1 MKIIVTGGLGFIGS
15 SVIRNLINKDEVQI
29 LNLDKSTYAANP
41 EYLDFLNDN
50 DKYKFQQGD
59 IADKELIE
67 NLLKD
72 FKPEVIMNL
81 AAETHVDR
89 SINNPEKF
97 IHTNIIGTFNLL
109 ECTRNY
115 LNSDSINVP

>member
-15 SVIRNLINKDEVQI
+15 SVIRNLINKEGVQI

-67 NLLKD
+67 TLLRD
-72 FKPEVIMNL
+72 FKPEVIMN
-81 AAETHVDR
+81 
-89 SINNPEKF
+89 
-97 IHTNIIGTFNLL
+97 
-109 ECTRNY
+109 
-115 LNSDSINVP
+115 